1 MIATTVEVYIDDN
14 SYESQ
19 KLLDE
24 LNNRN
29 ISFIKKNISKKKY
42 LKEYKQIKIDYIPVT
57 KISYTTLVAYIIGCD
72 INKISFICSN
82 SLRINNDNLLLGNQF
97 NLT

>member
-1 MIATTVEVYIDDN
+1 MDTMIATTVEVYIDDN

-29 ISFIKKNISKKKY
+29 ISFIKKN
-42 LKEYKQIKIDYIPVT
+42 T
-57 KISYTTLVAYIIGCD
+57 K
-72 INKISFICSN
+72 NK
-82 SLRINNDNLLLGNQF
+82 
-97 NLT
+97 